1 MNIKLVVTDMDGTFL
16 NKYSDFDREGFKE
29 LKNNLDAK
37 NIRFVFCTGK
47 QCERV
52 ENIVGDL
59 SHDTFIIGDSAT
71 RIKYNGE
78 LLYTATIQNEL
89 GLRIINTIKDKD
101 NSQTIIACTE
111 EVAYVLESISEEERK
126 FVHGS
131 YQNVDYIKDFEEI
144 KCDFLKI
151 TVHDAKGN
159 CMKTAEEIN
168 YFENE
173 VYIVAS
179 EDYWIDITDLGVN
192 KGTTINRI
200 QSILNIDPAETIA
213 FGDGLNDIDLFKS
226 AKYKVAMDNAYPD
239 LKKEAN
245 LIAINHNDSGVI
257 KTLNLLLSF

>member
-16 NKYSDFDREGFKE
+16 DNESNFDREAFDE

-59 SHDTFIIGDSAT
+59 SKDTFIIGDSAT

-78 LLYTATIQNEL
+78 FLYTASIQNEL
-89 GLRIINTIKDKD
+89 GLSIINSIKEIDE
-101 NSQTIIACTE
+101 SQTIIACTE
-111 EVAYVLESISEEERK
+111 KVAFALESVPDDERK
-126 FVHGS
+126 FIHGS
-131 YQNVDYIKDFEEI
+131 YQNVEYIKDFKEI
-144 KCDFLKI
+144 ESDFLKI

-159 CMKTAEEIN
+159 CMKTAESIK

-200 QSILNIDPAETIA
+200 QNILNIDPSETIA
-213 FGDGLNDIDLFKS
+213 FGDGLNDIDLFKA
-226 AKYKVAMDNAYPD
+226 AKYKVAMDNAYSE

-245 LIAINHNDSGVI
+245 LIAINNNENGVI
-257 KTLNLLLSF
+257 ATLQLLI